1 MDGRENN
8 SFCFVHIIKEFI
20 NEREIIKIRF
30 LTTREIMEKR

>member
-1 MDGRENN
+1 END
-8 SFCFVHIIKEFI
+8 SFFFVHIIKEFI